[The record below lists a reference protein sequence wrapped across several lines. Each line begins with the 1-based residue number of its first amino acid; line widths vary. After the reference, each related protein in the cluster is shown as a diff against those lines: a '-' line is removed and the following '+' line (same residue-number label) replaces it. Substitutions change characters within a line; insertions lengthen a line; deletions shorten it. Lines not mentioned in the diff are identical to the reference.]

1 MRKGRWQGS
10 EVGRWESSEVG
21 RWEKFEVR
29 GTGKVGG

>member
-10 EVGRWESSEVG
+10 EVERWESSEVG